1 MTINLFI
8 FFVMTFVS
16 LGLLNA
22 ILEGNTGLASTN
34 LTATLSEDATTM
46 SVQRTQGFTGSGVL
60 VVGDEKLCFTGSTA
74 NTFTG
79 LTRGQQCRSDSA
91 AASHAAG
98 QRVYS
103 ESPGVINV
111 LVGFDIASAYSD
123 GGLFGFVKG
132 TVKSVANLPAFM
144 QAVAKM
150 IAWDYRFLDGE
161 YVYVKYL
168 LLYPLSAGMVLAFV
182 RMGTGR

>member
-8 FFVMTFVS
+8 FFVLTFVS
-16 LGLLNA
+16 MGILNA
-22 ILEGNTGLASTN
+22 VLEGNTSLATTN
-34 LTATLSEDATTM
+34 LTASLSETATSM
-46 SVQRTQGFTGSGVL
+46 AVHRTQGFSSNGVL
-60 VVGDEKLCFTGSTA
+60 NIDDERICYTGSTA
-74 NTFTG
+74 TTFTG
-79 LTRGQQCRSDSA
+79 LSRGQQCRSNSA
-91 AASHAAG
+91 AASHDSG

-103 ESPGVINV
+103 ESPGVINT

-123 GGLFGFVKG
+123 GGLIGFVKG
-132 TVKSVANLPAFM
+132 TVKSVSSLPAFM

-161 YVYVKYL
+161 YVYLKYI

-182 RMGTGR
+182 RMATGR